1 MKRIISIFIP
11 VFVSACML
19 AALLSVP
26 AAAQTISMEAQ
37 NLTYAYPDSW
47 LVVSP
52 QLALVYTPLL
62 E

>member
-1 MKRIISIFIP
+1 MKRIISIFIS
-11 VFVSACML
+11 VLISIFAATLML
-19 AALLSVP
+19 PCAAL
-26 AAAQTISMEAQ
+26 AQTVLMEAQ
-37 NLTYAYPDSW
+37 NLKYAYPDSW